1 MDCTIK
7 FSDFELK
14 MENNTLH
21 STVIE
26 ITPKSERN
34 STTLK
39 NLNDDSNIYV
49 KKNSPLTPLTTSIPH
64 YDRNSRLGNHPFR
77 RI

>member
-1 MDCTIK
+1 MDSAIK
-7 FSDFELK
+7 FSDFKLK

-21 STVIE
+21 STNIE

-39 NLNDDSNIYV
+39 NVNGDSNIYI
-49 KKNSPLTPLTTSIPH
+49 KENCPITPLTTSKPH